1 MTSCTCGGLFGVL
14 HYQYTNTIQQE
25 NDMFTI
31 QSPRPSAYVE
41 RRLTPRRG
49 DGSTQPA
56 RIHRERDFGV
66 GYGNSSG
73 YASNRNYAT
82 PATAYFR
89 CR

>member
-1 MTSCTCGGLFGVL
+1 MSS
-14 HYQYTNTIQQE
+14 
-25 NDMFTI
+25 I
-31 QSPRPSAYVE
+31 QSPRPTAYVE

-49 DGSTQPA
+49 DGSATPA

-73 YASNRNYAT
+73 YASNRSYAVPAT
-82 PATAYFR
+82 PYFR